1 MIVKILP
8 TQVPAFWNAIKFAT
22 TQADEV
28 DNKDMQPYLNE
39 LLHALL
45 NDKAQCF
52 VGLDD
57 KRTLIGILI
66 TRISIDKITGEKFL
80 LLQSVYTWE
89 KLEDQ
94 IWRDTYDLFRS
105 FAIKEGCKE
114 LLCNSR
120 NPAIWNK
127 VEKLG
132 FKEKTRTFVL
142 RIV

>member
-1 MIVKILP
+1 MIIKLIP
-8 TQVPAFWNAIKFAT
+8 KQVPVFWEAIKVAT

-28 DNKDMQPYLNE
+28 DSKDLQSYLNE

-45 NDKAQCF
+45 SDKAQCF

-57 KRTLIGILI
+57 NRTLIGILI
-66 TRISIDKITGEKFL
+66 TRIGIDKITNDKFL
-80 LLQSVYTWE
+80 LLQAVYTWE

-94 IWRDTYDLFRS
+94 VWKDTYDLFRS

-127 VEKLG
+127 VGMLG

-142 RIV
+142 QIV